1 MQSVTRPSSPP
12 PEIGSHSVAQRIAQ
26 ARPQLSRLHRQVA
39 DVVLAQPLQVATLS
53 IDELAARAG
62 VSIATANR
70 FARALGFDGY
80 AAFRG
85 ELVRGF
91 EALLA
96 PVEQLRSQVE
106 SGPASAADVFASA
119 LEECRH
125 NIEATRQSL
134 SAGACEAAVRL
145 LREARTVYIAGYGAS
160 AWLGGLLQ
168 HGLETYGADA
178 RLLASTAGATH
189 GARALARSGPQD
201 VVVAISFPRY
211 LADTL
216 ALAEQARARRVPVL
230 AITDHGASPLAPLA
244 DVVLFAQAR
253 SRFSPNCES
262 SVLALIE
269 ALVSALSLQTH
280 QALQAVRGTAEVIAP
295 WIWNTRTGRR
305 GVDPQD
311 LFSA

>member
-1 MQSVTRPSSPP
+1 MLTRSVPASSAPH
-12 PEIGSHSVAQRIAQ
+12 GTHSVAQRIAQ

-62 VSIATANR
+62 VSVATANR

-80 AAFRG
+80 PAFRA

-106 SGPASAADVFASA
+106 SGPASAADAFARA
-119 LEECRH
+119 LEECRQ
-125 NIEATRQSL
+125 NIEGTRQAL
-134 SAGACEAAVRL
+134 TPQACEAAVAL
-145 LREARTVYIAGYGAS
+145 LREARTIYIAGYGAS

-168 HGLETYGADA
+168 HGLETHCGDV
-178 RLLASTAGATH
+178 RLLASAAGATH
-189 GARALARSGPQD
+189 AARALARSTPQD
-201 VVVAISFPRY
+201 LVVAISFPRY
-211 LADTL
+211 LADTV
-216 ALAEQARARRVPVL
+216 ALAEQARARGTPVL
-230 AITDHGASPLAPLA
+230 AITDHAASPLAPLA
-244 DVVLFAQAR
+244 DVALFAQAR
-253 SRFSPNCES
+253 SRFRANCES

-269 ALVSALSLQTH
+269 ALIIALSLQSRE
-280 QALQAVRGTAEVIAP
+280 ALQAARGTAEAIAP

-305 GVDPQD
+305 GVDPKD
-311 LFSA
+311 LSA